1 MTWRECGNGRGMNV
15 KAEQGVTV
23 VVTRVVRP
31 GKDAEFA
38 EWAEESNATVARF
51 EGHLATVR
59 LHDDQGLHHLV
70 YLFDTVGHLR
80 AWEDS
85 DDRAEL
91 IRRGNRLSE
100 QRRTISDGLNSW
112 FTVPATSTS
121 WKSFVLTWAAVYPI
135 LLVLASLVAWLA
147 PGLPQPLQLAISSIT
162 LTALLTWVILPRLNH
177 KARPWL
183 FRGAQPTTKRPG
195 PPEQR

>member
-1 MTWRECGNGRGMNV
+1 MTV

-31 GKDAEFA
+31 GKEAEFGR
-38 EWAEESNATVARF
+38 WAEESNVVVARF
-51 EGHLATVR
+51 DGHLATVR
-59 LHDDQGLHHLV
+59 LHDNQGLHHMV
-70 YLFDTVGHLR
+70 YLFDTAAHLK

-85 DDRAEL
+85 DIRAEL
-91 IRRGNRLSE
+91 IRRGNELSE

-135 LLVLASLVAWLA
+135 LLVLASVVTWVA

-162 LTALLTWVILPRLNH
+162 LTALLTWVILPRLNNR
-177 KARPWL
+177 ARPWL
-183 FRGAQPTTKRPG
+183 FRGAQPTTRQPM
-195 PPEQR
+195 PERR